1 MYPISSGTMLNIA
14 AFVTDYTRDMVPAGP
29 QSSWSTW
36 VRTSSREELLQQY
49 SDFGPDAQAILK
61 CVDKVSKWAVHGI
74 YPALETH
81 VARAPGDEGTKLNTV
96 IMGDAAHAMLPH
108 LGAGAGVG
116 IEDAFVMARLLAHP
130 QTKRENLS
138 VRTS

>member
-1 MYPISSGTMLNIA
+1 MNGLFVKLEGFIIA
-14 AFVTDYTRDMVPAGP
+14 HTLLFCVFVVMGLAGF
-29 QSSWSTW
+29 
-36 VRTSSREELLQQY
+36 LL
-49 SDFGPDAQAILK
+49 FLRRI
-61 CVDKVSKWAVHGI
+61 
-74 YPALETH
+74 
-81 VARAPGDEGTKLNTV
+81 